1 MANRS
6 NESDRSQTGQASF
19 APTEAV
25 EPTSAKSGPLR
36 LVSVQTKSMAAQTDS
51 ETAFA
56 ADGRKLA
63 PPKPEPEMRLLS
75 RLLAV
80 CGIVLFGWM
89 FWFSYGNAADFFAPI
104 GAVLPGVTVGL
115 LVAGAA
121 AVTLMLAYWASRW
134 LRAAAYVCLLLVL
147 TIGIRLVWVFL
158 IPTLPVSDFQDMYA
172 GALEAASGNVAF
184 GHNEYFTRWVY
195 QLGFTMYEAL
205 VIKLFGPQLIALKL
219 FNVLFQAGTALLVFR
234 SAALAFNETSGRIA
248 GLLYAVYVPH
258 IMMCSV
264 LTNQHISTFFFTL
277 AFYLLL
283 RRRFTG
289 AYVWLAVGLC
299 LGIGHLMRP
308 LGSFFVVGFVA
319 YVVLFRLVPA
329 IREREWAAL
338 IVRTAGVLAV
348 FWIVQHGASVALTQ
362 SGIAA
367 HPLGNHEPYWKFMV
381 GLNPET
387 NGVWSYEDDMYALRY
402 PAGEERNRAELA
414 LLKERLKDGNEVT
427 ALFVRKAKAMWGDE
441 DSAPLWSLYGVDGEG
456 LKPLLTRIERIEYV
470 LMALFGLI
478 AMTVIAFRGGSA
490 EASLYLLLLLGY
502 AALHIVI
509 EIQTRYRFD
518 IFPCIF
524 VLQSFGAAAL
534 LEAVRRRKSLYI
546 RS

>member
-1 MANRS
+1 
-6 NESDRSQTGQASF
+6 
-19 APTEAV
+19 
-25 EPTSAKSGPLR
+25 
-36 LVSVQTKSMAAQTDS
+36 
-51 ETAFA
+51 
-56 ADGRKLA
+56 LA
-63 PPKPEPEMRLLS
+63 L
-75 RLLAV
+75 

-89 FWFSYGNAADFFAPI
+89 FGFSYGNAAGFFPPI
-104 GAVLPGVTVGL
+104 GAVSPGVTVGL

-121 AVTLMLAYWASRW
+121 AVTLLAAYWASRR
-134 LRAAAYVCLLLVL
+134 LRTAAYVGLLLLL
-147 TIGIRLVWVFL
+147 TISIRLVWVFL
-158 IPTLPVSDFQDMYA
+158 VPTLPVSDFQDMYA
-172 GALEAASGNVAF
+172 GALEAASGNAAF

-195 QLGFTMYEAL
+195 QFGFTMYEAL

-219 FNVLFQAGTALLVFR
+219 FNVLFQAGTALLVYR

-258 IMMCSV
+258 IMMGSV

-277 AFYLLL
+277 AFYLLI

-338 IVRTAGVLAV
+338 AVRTAGVLAV
-348 FWIVQHGASVALTQ
+348 FWIVQHGASAALTQ
-362 SGIAA
+362 SGIAE
-367 HPLGNHEPYWKFMV
+367 HPLGNREPYWKFMV

-387 NGVWSYEDDMYALRY
+387 NGGWSYEDDMYALRY
-402 PAGEERNRAELA
+402 PAGEERNQAELA
-414 LLKERLKDGNEVT
+414 LLKERLKNGSEV
-427 ALFVRKAKAMWGDE
+427 AELFVRKAKAMWGDE

-478 AMTVIAFRGGSA
+478 AMTVIAFRGGSS
-490 EASLYLLLLLGY
+490 EACLYLLLLLGY

-524 VLQSFGAAAL
+524 VLQSFGAAAV
-534 LEAVRRRKSLYI
+534 LEAIRKRKSRAA
-546 RS
+546 RSGEGVLSK